1 MQRWMGRLAAGV
13 LVLCSGMAQA
23 LDLHGLKPGEV
34 AVWAAPVEGGAP
46 LVEHRADAAMN
57 PASTMKL
64 VTSYAALGR
73 LGPGYR
79 WTTRLV
85 SAAPIVDGVLQGDL
99 YWVGS
104 GDPRFDQRDLIELAG
119 ELRRR
124 GIREI
129 AGRLL
134 LDRSV
139 WSGTGR
145 ADDFDGDAERA
156 FMVAPDPQLTNLK
169 VAWLAFYNDE
179 LGPRVALD
187 PALPGV
193 SLSAKLSDGGAGA
206 CGDVRNR
213 VAIRTAGDSISV
225 SGQLPQACDGARAF
239 VNVLAPTEFARQSFA
254 AAWRELGGTG
264 PAGFGTA
271 VAPAGAPVLASHD
284 SEPLLDT
291 LYYTNK
297 YSNNTMARTLFLT
310 LGHEEAPGSD
320 TPAAAE
326 RAVRRTL
333 VEAGISDAPLVLE
346 NGAGLSRRERVSA
359 RLLGQVLLA
368 AARGPYA
375 GEFMASLPIA
385 GEDGTLKKRFADVG
399 SRLRMK
405 TGTLKDV
412 RALAGYW
419 LAPSGQRLAIVVIV
433 NGPRALQQ
441 TAAMDD
447 IVADLIAQAGPHC
460 CAGMAGGQ

>member
-1 MQRWMGRLAAGV
+1 MNHFLNRLAAGG
-13 LVLCSGMAQA
+13 LVLCAGLAQA
-23 LDLHGLKPGEV
+23 LDLHGLAPGEV
-34 AVWAAPVEGGAP
+34 AIWAAPVEGPGLGTNP
-46 LVEHRADAAMN
+46 LIEHRADAAMN

-64 VTSYAALGR
+64 VTSYAALSR

-79 WTTRLV
+79 WQTRLV
-85 SAAPIVDGVLQGDL
+85 SPAPIVDGVLRGDL

-104 GDPRFDQRDLIELAG
+104 GDPRFDQRDLIELSA

-134 LDRSV
+134 FDRSV
-139 WSGTGR
+139 WSGVGR
-145 ADDFDGDAERA
+145 SDDFDGDAERA
-156 FMVAPDPQLTNLK
+156 FMVAPDPQLTSFK
-169 VAWLAFYNDE
+169 VAWLAFYNDS

-193 SLSAKLSDGGAGA
+193 NLSAKLSDGGPGA

-213 VAIRTAGDSISV
+213 VAIRVAGDSISV
-225 SGQLPQACDGARAF
+225 TGKLPQGCDGARAF
-239 VNVLAPTEFARQSFA
+239 VNVLGPQAFSQQSFV
-254 AAWRELGGTG
+254 AAWRGQGGVG
-264 PAGFGTA
+264 PAGFGVGT
-271 VAPAGAPVLASHD
+271 APAGAAVLASHD
-284 SEPLLDT
+284 SEPLLDA

-310 LGHEEAPGSD
+310 LGKEEAPGSD
-320 TPAAAE
+320 TPAGAE

-333 VEAGISDAPLVLE
+333 AEAHISDEPLVLE

-359 RLLGQVLLA
+359 RLMGQLLLA

-375 GEFMASLPIA
+375 GEFLASLPIA

-399 SRLRMK
+399 ARLRMK
-405 TGTLKDV
+405 TGTLRDV

-419 LAPSGQRLAIVVIV
+419 LAPDGRRLAIVVIA
-433 NGPRALQQ
+433 NSPRAPQL
-441 TAAMDD
+441 AAPIDE
-447 IVADLIAQAGPHC
+447 IVADII
-460 CAGMAGGQ
+460 GGAAR